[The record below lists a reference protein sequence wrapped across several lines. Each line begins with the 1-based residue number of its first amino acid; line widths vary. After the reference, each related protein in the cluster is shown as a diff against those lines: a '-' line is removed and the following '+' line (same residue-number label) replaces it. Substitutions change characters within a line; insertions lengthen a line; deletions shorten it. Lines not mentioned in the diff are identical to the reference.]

1 MPKPE
6 MKDTAVT
13 KWLETNLAEPE
24 IVKAFYDADLFEVT
38 EVHDE
43 DIDALVGKDKRG
55 LVNRLKGSLKE
66 QNKPKPEPEPKEKLK
81 PTPPPNLPA
90 GQTFDLSAPS
100 LTYKDVE
107 FKIPASLPVSVDG
120 KPTMPAD
127 LNSGQR
133 SETADGVARES
144 EGRTRLPLL
153 RPLRQDQPRRHSGA
167 RLRSVSLQQGRAGR
181 GPPGLRGRRGVL
193 GSSDGWANWRLRSG
207 RRLTD
212 RIEAVQFAVAVDQR
226 CGRRPHGSGKR

>member
-1 MPKPE
+1 M
-6 MKDTAVT
+6 
-13 KWLETNLAEPE
+13 
-24 IVKAFYDADLFEVT
+24 KAFYDADLFEVT

-107 FKIPASLPVSVDG
+107 FKISRVAPCECG
-120 KPTMPAD
+120 RQAD
-127 LNSGQR
+127 N
-133 SETADGVARES
+133 
-144 EGRTRLPLL
+144 
-153 RPLRQDQPRRHSGA
+153 
-167 RLRSVSLQQGRAGR
+167 AGR
-181 GPPGLRGRRGVL
+181 P
-193 GSSDGWANWRLRSG
+193 
-207 RRLTD
+207 
-212 RIEAVQFAVAVDQR
+212 Q
-226 CGRRPHGSGKR
+226 K